1 MQYTHYYEE
10 LGLKPTDFPFEDFE
24 DEYKR
29 NIPDKEGFTELEFFN
44 LDLSL
49 ALYIYG
55 RLRYFEDNCMAGTPA
70 GLTEKKWKKT
80 INKMIRAFAF
90 YCIYDNLP
98 EDTKSGALKA
108 IKTGMNA
115 FIKYFGELWV

>member
-1 MQYTHYYEE
+1 M
-10 LGLKPTDFPFEDFE
+10 K
-24 DEYKR
+24 YKIWR
-29 NIPDKEGFTELEFFN
+29 FKSFKYNG
-44 LDLSL
+44 
-49 ALYIYG
+49 
-55 RLRYFEDNCMAGTPA
+55 
-70 GLTEKKWKKT
+70 TEKKWKKI

-98 EDTKSGALKA
+98 EDTKSGALKV